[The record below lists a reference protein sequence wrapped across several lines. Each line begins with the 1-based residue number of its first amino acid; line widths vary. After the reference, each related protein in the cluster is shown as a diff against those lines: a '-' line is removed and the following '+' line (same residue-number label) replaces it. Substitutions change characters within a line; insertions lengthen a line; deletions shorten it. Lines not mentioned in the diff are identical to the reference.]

1 MVPTL
6 VVHGGTGSRADAEG
20 SEEDCRRGCLTAARA
35 GFALLRAGG
44 TALDAVELACRLLE
58 DDPCFNA
65 GTGAVLNEDGQPE
78 LDASVMDGQTL
89 KAGAVA
95 VVQHI
100 KNPISAARLVMER
113 TPHVLLVGPGADEF
127 AFSCGLPR
135 VSSESLITD
144 RARARWHAGRL
155 ASHGTVGAVA
165 VDANHHVAAA
175 TSTGGT
181 SNKRRGRV
189 GDSPLIGCGTYAD
202 DRVGAV
208 SCTGVGEYLIRVT
221 LARRVLDLMERGLT
235 PQAAADAG
243 IAEVVRLGGE
253 GGLIVVSASGELA
266 WATSCERLSRAW
278 VTSDG
283 SEGSAFLR

>member
-1 MVPTL
+1 MTPAIL
-6 VVHGGTGSRADAEG
+6 VHGGTGSRADADG
-20 SEEDCRRGCLTAARA
+20 SEEESRQGCLVAARA

-78 LDASVMDGQTL
+78 LDASVMDGQSL
-89 KAGAVA
+89 RAGAVA

-113 TPHVLLVGPGADEF
+113 TPHVLLVGPGADDF
-127 AFSCGLPR
+127 AHSCGVPR
-135 VSSESLITD
+135 VSPETLITE
-144 RARARWHAGRL
+144 RARARWQAARVTP
-155 ASHGTVGAVA
+155 HGTVGVVA
-165 VDANHHVAAA
+165 VDTHHHVAAG

-208 SCTGVGEYLIRVT
+208 SCTGIGEYLIRVT

-235 PQAAADAG
+235 PHAAAEAG

-253 GGLIVVSASGELA
+253 GGLIVTSASGELA

-278 VTSDG
+278 VTADG
-283 SEGSAFLR
+283 AEESGFLR